1 VFYIKI
7 NRLIG
12 ILTVLLQNDKVTAPF
27 LAEKF
32 EVSRR
37 TINRDIEDICKAGI
51 PIVTTQGYD
60 GGISI
65 AEGYK
70 IDKTILTSEELQA
83 IFIGLKS
90 LDSISK
96 ISHTNCIADKF
107 SNKKDSIFSLEN
119 NILVDLSSH
128 YKSSLTQK
136 IDLIRT
142 AIKKQLLISFHYYY
156 SKGEI
161 ERLIEPYLLVFRWS
175 SWYLFGYCLEKN
187 DFRLFKLNRL
197 WDLCCT
203 EEHFTKRDLPEEK
216 LKFDEYFSGEIK
228 LVAVFD
234 ENVKYRL
241 IEEYGV
247 DSFTYTDDGKLLFT
261 TGFTN
266 KENLISWILS
276 FGDTVEILEPK
287 EIRFEIKKQS
297 LNILK
302 KYKET

>member
-1 VFYIKI
+1 VIYIKI

-12 ILTVLLQNDKVTAPF
+12 ILTILLQNEKVTAPF

-37 TINRDIEDICKAGI
+37 TINRDIEDICSAGI

-65 AEGYK
+65 ADGYK
-70 IDKTILTSEELQA
+70 IDKTILTAEELQA

-96 ISHTNCIADKF
+96 YSHTSCIEDKF
-107 SNKKDSIFSLEN
+107 SNKKNSVFSVEN
-119 NILVDLSSH
+119 NILIDLSSH
-128 YKSSLTQK
+128 YKDSLIQK
-136 IDLIRT
+136 VDIIRT
-142 AIKKQLLISFHYYY
+142 AIKQKTLLSFCYYY
-156 SKGEI
+156 SKGETN
-161 ERLIEPYLLVFRWS
+161 RLIEPYLLVFRWS
-175 SWYLFGYCLEKN
+175 SWYVLGYCLEKN

-197 WDLCCT
+197 WDLKFT
-203 EEHFTKRDLPEEK
+203 NGHFSQRNLPVDK
-216 LKFDEYFSGEIK
+216 LEFDQYFSKEIK
-228 LVAVFD
+228 LVALF
-234 ENVKYRL
+234 EESVKYRL

-247 DSFTYTDDGKLLFT
+247 DSFTYTKDNKLLLKVD
-261 TGFTN
+261 FTN
-266 KENLISWILS
+266 KDNLISWILS

-287 EIRFEIKKQS
+287 EIRKDIRNHS
-297 LNILK
+297 LNMLK